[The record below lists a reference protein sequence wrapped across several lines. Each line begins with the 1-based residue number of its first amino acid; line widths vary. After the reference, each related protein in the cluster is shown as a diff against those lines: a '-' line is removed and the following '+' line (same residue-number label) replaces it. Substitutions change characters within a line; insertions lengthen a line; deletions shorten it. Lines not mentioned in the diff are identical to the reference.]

1 MSSLNQDVTKSHA
14 SASRLHIDS
23 GCMFVLFADVA
34 QVPKAPGLL
43 KIKVPEVNLE
53 KSSSTVEWSS
63 VTQYLGEG
71 TMKVES
77 RAFNIA
83 DIASVDR
90 QPQHEDD
97 SAGEGNQFQHGMP
110 PDSRSYGQIPFYLT
124 VGIPFFKCFMV
135 LPHHGVTLMV

>member
-1 MSSLNQDVTKSHA
+1 
-14 SASRLHIDS
+14 
-23 GCMFVLFADVA
+23 MFVLFSDVA

-63 VTQYLGEG
+63 VTQYLGG
-71 TMKVES
+71 GSMKVES
-77 RAFNIA
+77 REFNIA
-83 DIASVDR
+83 DMSTVDR

-110 PDSRSYGQIPFYLT
+110 PDNRSYGQSPFYLT
-124 VGIPFFKCFMV
+124 VVGIPFFKGFMV
-135 LPHHGVTLMV
+135 LPHLYIMSAKLSFCLLS